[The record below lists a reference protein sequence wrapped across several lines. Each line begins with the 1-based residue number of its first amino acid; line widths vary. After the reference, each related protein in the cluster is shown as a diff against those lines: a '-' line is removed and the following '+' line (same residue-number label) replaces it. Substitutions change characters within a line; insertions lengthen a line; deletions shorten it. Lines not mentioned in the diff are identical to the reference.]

1 MDASLESLCAASETV
16 PLLHNGQH
24 SRGPVPRA
32 RVLQPQAA
40 PRQRVQRSQPVSILA
55 VRWAPASPR
64 GPEGGWW
71 GHCATLPPL
80 RGQRVGDGV
89 TAPPRLPS
97 GVRGCVMG
105 SLNHPASPQGS
116 EGGWWDHC
124 ATSPPLRGQRVHG
137 GVTVPPHLPSGV
149 RGWVIGSLN
158 HPTSP
163 QGSEGGWWGH
173 CTTCLPLGVIGWV
186 VGSRCRAL
194 LGRPLLSLHPA
205 GPLGVGPGTQF
216 SSDQFYVHWLC
227 ARSVGVYR
235 NTVQGHYC
243 VSSSVIPNSLPS
255 HGLSPVRLLC
265 PWDSPGKNTGAGC
278 HFLFQGIFP
287 TQDSNA
293 DLRCRHSFP
302 TKSPGKPKVNEQP
315 SSPWRALRPHY
326 PAQGLGTETCSL
338 TTFPRD

>member
-1 MDASLESLCAASETV
+1 M
-16 PLLHNGQH
+16 
-24 SRGPVPRA
+24 
-32 RVLQPQAA
+32 
-40 PRQRVQRSQPVSILA
+40 
-55 VRWAPASPR
+55 
-64 GPEGGWW
+64 
-71 GHCATLPPL
+71 
-80 RGQRVGDGV
+80 
-89 TAPPRLPS
+89 
-97 GVRGCVMG
+97 
-105 SLNHPASPQGS
+105 
-116 EGGWWDHC
+116 
-124 ATSPPLRGQRVHG
+124 
-137 GVTVPPHLPSGV
+137 PPHLPSGV
-149 RGWVIGSLN
+149 RGCMVGSLC

-227 ARSVGVYR
+227 TRSVGVYR